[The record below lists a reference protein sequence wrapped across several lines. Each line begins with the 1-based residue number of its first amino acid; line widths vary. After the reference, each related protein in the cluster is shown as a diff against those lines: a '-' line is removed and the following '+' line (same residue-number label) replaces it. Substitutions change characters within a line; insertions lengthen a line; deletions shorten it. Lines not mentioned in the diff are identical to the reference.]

1 MQNNISD
8 WIGIRKGE
16 NLKTAVIAP
25 LGQSPPVVTTF
36 IHGIR
41 EKIDDCLVLTTTN
54 TDVKAG
60 YELIKLAMKLKYPS
74 VHVHEVELPFEDVN
88 TTEDNLKFV
97 SICSRIIKEE
107 RETHNCDRIFLNV
120 AGGRK
125 NMCISLSLLG
135 QVMGVDG
142 VFHIVNKDV
151 EIINLQLER
160 MRAEI
165 EKIYLAKSD
174 EDKMKIYQQY
184 AEDFDR
190 ILFPSPKE
198 YELIRIPTLPY
209 PLDYLGR
216 IVSKIFQDMDSLTL
230 EEKTILERHG
240 ILERVGNR
248 FQLTDYGAKFLGVF
262 RK

>member
-1 MQNNISD
+1 
-8 WIGIRKGE
+8 
-16 NLKTAVIAP
+16 LKSAVIAP

-41 EKIDDCLVLTTTN
+41 EKINDCVVLTTAN
-54 TDVKAG
+54 KDVKAG
-60 YELIKLAMKLKYPS
+60 YELIRIAMKFKYPS

-88 TTEDNLKFV
+88 TTEDNLKFM

-135 QVMGVDG
+135 QIMGVDG
-142 VFHIVNKDV
+142 VFHIVKKDV
-151 EIINLQLER
+151 EIINIPLEQI
-160 MRAEI
+160 RAEI

-174 EDKMKIYQQY
+174 EEKVKIYQQY
-184 AEDFDR
+184 AEDFDK
-190 ILFPSPKE
+190 ILFPSPQE

-209 PLDYLGR
+209 PLDYLGK
-216 IVSKIFQDMDSLTL
+216 IISKIFQDIDSLTF
-230 EEKTILERHG
+230 EEKTMLERHG
-240 ILERVGNR
+240 ILERVGNH
-248 FQLTDYGAKFLGVF
+248 FQLTDYGARFLGVF